1 MDEELPIYGRKL
13 FSWKV
18 KEREYYQHSK
28 RWFLVFG
35 LLGLAGLIFAVFTS
49 NYLFALIILII
60 AFIIVFNENEE
71 PEMLDFIIG
80 TEGIMLGHKFYDYD
94 EFKSFSVLYK
104 PAQGLKSLYLDFASP
119 WRRDLMIPLLDNNP
133 LPIRENLLKYIKED
147 LERTDESL
155 DEILSKLLKL

>member
-13 FSWKV
+13 FSWKI
-18 KEREYYQHSK
+18 KEREHYQHSK
-28 RWFLVFG
+28 RLFLVFG
-35 LLGLAGLIFAVFTS
+35 LLALAGLIFAVLTS
-49 NYLFALIILII
+49 NFLFALIIVLV

-94 EFKSFSVLYK
+94 EFKSFSVIYK
-104 PAQGLKSLYLDFASP
+104 PAQGIKSLYLDFTSP

-133 LPIRENLLKYIKED
+133 LPIRENLLKYLKED
-147 LERTDESL
+147 LERTGESL
-155 DEILSKLLKL
+155 SETIGKLLKL

>member
-13 FSWKV
+13 FSWKI

-28 RWFLVFG
+28 QWFLVFG
-35 LLGLAGLIFAVFTS
+35 LLAAGCLVFAVLTS
-49 NYLFALIILII
+49 NFLFALIIVLV

-104 PAQGLKSLYLDFASP
+104 PAQGFKSLYLDFASP
-119 WRRDLMIPLLDNNP
+119 WRSDLVIPLLDNNP

-155 DEILSKLLKL
+155 DEILGKLLKL

>member
-13 FSWKV
+13 FSWKI
-18 KEREYYQHSK
+18 KEREHYQHSK
-28 RWFLVFG
+28 QWFLVFG
-35 LLGLAGLIFAVFTS
+35 LLALAGLIFAVLTS
-49 NYLFALIILII
+49 NFLFALIIVLV

-94 EFKSFSVLYK
+94 EFKSFSVIYK
-104 PAQGLKSLYLDFASP
+104 PAQGIKSLYLDFTSP

-133 LPIRENLLKYIKED
+133 LPIRENLLKYLKED
-147 LERTDESL
+147 LERTGESL
-155 DEILSKLLKL
+155 SETIGKLLKL